1 MMKIKD
7 FRLVSFSNPYYD
19 FLDNFAQSE
28 YESAKLLGKFYTD
41 YTVAEEM
48 IDRVV
53 AELEQ
58 HNETESIRIID
69 PFCGDGR
76 LIIKLLQ
83 VMAERKVKKSE
94 ILYIY
99 LWDVD
104 ESAVK
109 SAEKA
114 VRETAAQYN
123 FNARVTAE
131 KTDTFVS
138 CFEVEGTFDVCVTN
152 PPWGLLKPL
161 KLFNSRCNEE
171 ELETY
176 KVSIA
181 GYDDYMRQE
190 YLVSQPTSKFGR
202 WGTNLGRC
210 GLEVAL
216 RLISS
221 TGVCGFVSPASLF
234 NDQVSARFRKWI
246 FEKYNMSSV
255 SYFPAEL
262 KLYGSADVSSIT
274 AVARVGITEQIK
286 IRIYDL
292 DFKAAE
298 NMLQGAGLQF
308 IKSNGYLIPL
318 ESGIHS
324 LRLQMQWD
332 ALDTLEEFCISNG
345 LRFVREMDESR
356 WEEKV
361 CNTGNYI
368 FAKGYM
374 VNKFSFEKEDL
385 YINESVVEI
394 PKTASNIKLVWRDVS
409 RNSQKRRVKATILP
423 ENCVVGNS
431 LGAIYSETNNIW
443 LLNGLLGI
451 INSYVF
457 EFQARKQLVSNH
469 VPAGVLKKIKIP
481 WVCSDSPIVEL
492 VSRRMNGELIDSEIE
507 VCVAKMYGLNM
518 EEFVGIVRTFNEEE
532 KEVEILTQV
541 WNSQERI

>member
-1 MMKIKD
+1 MDIKD
-7 FRLVSFSNPYYD
+7 FHLATFSNPYYD

-58 HNETESIRIID
+58 HIKTESIRIID

-83 VMAERKVKKSE
+83 VLAERKVKKPE
-94 ILYIY
+94 TLYIY

-114 VRETAAQYN
+114 VREIAAQYN
-123 FNARVTAE
+123 FNVQVTAE

-176 KVSIA
+176 KASIA

-216 RLISS
+216 RLISP

-234 NDQVSARFRKWI
+234 NDQVSVPFRKWI

-298 NMLQGAGLQF
+298 NMLQGADLQF
-308 IKSNGYLIPL
+308 IKNNDYLIPL

-324 LRLQMQWD
+324 LHLKMQWD
-332 ALDTLEEFCISNG
+332 ALDTLEDFCISNG
-345 LRFVREMDESR
+345 LRFVREMDETR

-361 CNTGNYI
+361 CNAGNYI

-394 PKTASNIKLVWRDVS
+394 PKTASNKKLVWRDVS

-431 LGAIYSETNNIW
+431 LGAIYSETNNIR

-469 VPAGVLKKIKIP
+469 VPSGVLKKIKIP
-481 WVCSDSPIVEL
+481 QVSSDSLIVEL

-518 EEFVGIVRTFNEEE
+518 EEFIGIVRTFNEEE